1 MYLFVFQIFACY
13 DIMLCSIS
21 VSLLMSDTLLS
32 QREMLMPIRQ
42 TLRSRDK
49 TVSQVIVY
57 TTVQLRKKKDDAFRS
72 YTDLTDT
79 DHLFH
84 FVLILIVYYDVG
96 MFA

>member
-1 MYLFVFQIFACY
+1 
-13 DIMLCSIS
+13 MLCSIS

-49 TVSQVIVY
+49 TVSQVIVFY
-57 TTVQLRKKKDDAFRS
+57 TTVQLPKKNYAFRS
-72 YTDLTDT
+72 YTDPTDT

-84 FVLILIVYYDVG
+84 FVLILIVYYDV
-96 MFA
+96 